1 MSILNLLISAG
12 RAFAERGRRQRAYQE
27 LMALDDHALTDI
39 GIHRSQ
45 VCALLEGAEL
55 GKSAP
60 APAAEAANFWSAQ
73 IRLIS
78 SSNQPDL

>member
-1 MSILNLLISAG
+1 MSVLNLLISAG
-12 RAFAERGRRQRAYQE
+12 RAFAERRRRQRAYQD
-27 LMALDDHALTDI
+27 LVALDDHELADI

-45 VCALLEGAEL
+45 ICALLESANL

-60 APAAEAANFWSAQ
+60 APAAEGANFWSAQ

>member
-12 RAFAERGRRQRAYQE
+12 HVLAERGRRQRAYQE
-27 LMALDDHALTDI
+27 LIALDDHALADI

-45 VCALLEGAEL
+45 IGALLEGAEL
-55 GKSAP
+55 EKPAP
-60 APAAEAANFWSAQ
+60 APAAAAPNFWSAQ

-78 SSNQPDL
+78 SSNRPEL

>member
-12 RAFAERGRRQRAYQE
+12 RALAERGRRQRAYQE
-27 LMALDDHALTDI
+27 LIALDDHALADI

-45 VCALLEGAEL
+45 ICALLEGAEP

-60 APAAEAANFWSAQ
+60 APAAAAPNFWSAQ

-78 SSNQPDL
+78 SSNRPEL

>member
-12 RAFAERGRRQRAYQE
+12 RAFAERGRQQRAYQE
-27 LMALDDHALTDI
+27 LMALDDHALADL

-45 VCALLEGAEL
+45 IRALLEGADP

-60 APAAEAANFWSAQ
+60 APAAEGANFWSAQ